1 MGPDFAIGTGWYK
14 VGCYLREY
22 FISVLM
28 ALEFWFDESMED
40 MFEDNVLEPC
50 LAICFDQIQS
60 SRLHIGGIRKDP
72 NCTD

>member
-14 VGCYLREY
+14 VSCYLREY

-40 MFEDNVLEPC
+40 SKTFGGED
-50 LAICFDQIQS
+50 
-60 SRLHIGGIRKDP
+60 
-72 NCTD
+72 